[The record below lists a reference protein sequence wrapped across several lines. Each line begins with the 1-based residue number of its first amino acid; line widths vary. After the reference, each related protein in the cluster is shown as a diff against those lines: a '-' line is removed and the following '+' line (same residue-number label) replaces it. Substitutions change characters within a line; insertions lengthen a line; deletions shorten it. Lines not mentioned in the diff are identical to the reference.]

1 MERNHTKAINVDLL
15 LEQITTEDNRLAF
28 HRLFELYYPALCM
41 YAKRFITDKET
52 REDIVQDV
60 FFAIWENRSRISVKT
75 SARSYLVTCARNHCL
90 NYLQRNHERY
100 YESLIQEQIPIY
112 AESSEE
118 LYTWEELQTL
128 LRQALDKLPE
138 NYRLAF
144 EKNRFENKSYG
155 EIAEEMQISI
165 RTVERY
171 KNKATELLKT
181 ELKDYLPLFIG
192 WLFNRKGF
200 PLPFIV
206 VYRWSNQ
213 IFTPSSKSWFSSAF
227 WVESRR

>member
-1 MERNHTKAINVDLL
+1 MSFFNFVLFKNIYLCPIMERNHTKAINVDLL

-144 EKNRFENKSYG
+144 EKNGFENKSYG

-192 WLFNRKGF
+192 WLF
-200 PLPFIV
+200 
-206 VYRWSNQ
+206 
-213 IFTPSSKSWFSSAF
+213 
-227 WVESRR
+227 